1 MPCKICERKVAHNS
15 INVGKVSHR
24 KGMERLAAG
33 HSCRNCG
40 AKVTAGERFCANCG
54 SSIAAQQL
62 NEEHYETISLVTSA
76 WLLEGEAM
84 NVRGLAGSTVAGNLL
99 GSRCRAMRLGVA
111 VT

>member
-1 MPCKICERKVAHNS
+1 
-15 INVGKVSHR
+15 
-24 KGMERLAAG
+24 MERLAAG

-76 WLLEGEAM
+76 SLIEEEEM

-99 GSRCRAMRLGVA
+99 GNRYRVIRLGL
-111 VT
+111 TLK